1 MLRKKTGRR
10 RREQEPVV
18 PVERVPGKE
27 RTEVHRF
34 TPDQMAEMAK
44 SWAKMQIIGHIFHG
58 EIFEQ
63 TWW

>member
-44 SWAKMQIIGHIFHG
+44 SWAKSGPLATFSTG
-58 EIFEQ
+58 RFLNRP
-63 TWW
+63 WW